1 MPAKRVSEMK
11 KKKKR
16 RYSLSARMFHT
27 VFLIAVILF
36 AVSVVVSY
44 VMFIMSVEADPS
56 LRNLFDLQNTSHISY
71 LLQYGIIMLLV
82 TTVLAVVLVQQLKRK
97 VVEPINELAAA
108 AEKYM
113 RHEYDEETGASYF
126 SDLDIRTG
134 DEIENLSETMAKME
148 DDMRGFL
155 TNLAEVTAEK
165 ERIGTELNLAT
176 QIQASM
182 LPTFFPP
189 YPDRTEFDLHADMK
203 PAKEVGGDF
212 YDFFLLDKDHL
223 ALVIADVSGKGV
235 PAALFMMASKIMINN
250 RAMMGG
256 TPKDILSF
264 ANRQICANNTLD
276 MFITVWIGI
285 LEISTGIITASSAGH
300 EYPMI
305 CRKNGTFELFKDPH
319 GFVIGGMDDMKYRD
333 YEIHLNSG
341 DTLFIYTDG
350 VTEATNEANELFGT
364 DRLLSTLN
372 EVRTKSSH
380 EILNHV
386 HENIR
391 GFVLDAPQFDDI
403 TMLSLRYNGGGI
415 DMKEFTVRA
424 EIDKLSEVNDF
435 VSQTLEA
442 FDCPMKTLMQISLA
456 VEEIFV
462 NIAHYAYA
470 ATGGDATIRAGVEK
484 DTNMAV
490 ITFIDRGRPYD
501 PTAKEDPDIT
511 LPADE
516 RAIGG
521 LGIFMVK
528 KTMDD
533 VSYSY
538 INGCNVLTLKKKLH

>member
-1 MPAKRVSEMK
+1 MPAKRVSEMSELE
-11 KKKKR
+11 KR

-27 VFLIAVILF
+27 VLLISVILF

-44 VMFIMSVEADPS
+44 VMFIMSVEANPS
-56 LRNLFDLQNTSHISY
+56 LQNLFDLQNTSHISY
-71 LLQYGIIMLLV
+71 LLQYGLIMLIV
-82 TTVLAVVLVQQLKRK
+82 TIVLAVILVQQLKRK
-97 VVEPINELAAA
+97 VVKPINELAEA

-148 DDMRGFL
+148 NDMRGFL

-264 ANRQICANNTLD
+264 ANQQICANNTLD

-285 LEISTGIITASSAGH
+285 LEISTGTITASSAGH

-319 GFVIGGMDDMKYRD
+319 GFVIGGMDDMKYLD
-333 YEIHLNSG
+333 YEIHLNAG

-350 VTEATNEANELFGT
+350 VTEATNADNELFGT

-372 EVRTKSSH
+372 EARAKSSH
-380 EILNHV
+380 EIVNHV

-442 FDCPMKTLMQISLA
+442 CDCPMKILMQISLA